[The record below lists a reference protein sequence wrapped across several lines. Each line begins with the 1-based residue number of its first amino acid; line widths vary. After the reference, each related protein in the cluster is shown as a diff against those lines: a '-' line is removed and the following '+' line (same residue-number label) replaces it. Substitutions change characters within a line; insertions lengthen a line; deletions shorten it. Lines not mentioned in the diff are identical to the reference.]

1 MDLIR
6 AIAKEMGYKKCTIRN
21 MGFDAL
27 IPAINAGNLDVSIAG
42 FSITE
47 ERKQQVIFSQPY
59 YKSGLAFVVR
69 KEVNDVKKFE
79 DLKGKII
86 AGAMYAEKLKS
97 KGAVVKTFNTSDLAC
112 MELKNKGADAVVSD
126 LPVLQYFLKNG
137 GSEYAKLAGEPL
149 TAEDYG
155 IVISKKK
162 PELAK
167 EVDKALDT
175 LKKNG
180 TYDKLYEKWFG
191 MVVMMA
197 AGCGGGEKKKAEAPK
212 VLRVGTEPT
221 FAPFEFQKDGSKEF
235 DGFDMDLIRA
245 IGKQLNMKVEILNM
259 GFDALIPALN
269 AGNIDVA
276 AAGMSITPD
285 RQKAVDM
292 SDPYYVAGLVV
303 VVNKD
308 NTAVKGINELNN
320 KGIAVQIG
328 TTGAERAAKVPGAKV
343 KNFNT
348 NAEVFLELKNKGVEA
363 VIIDKP
369 VAEYFLATGGGKD
382 YAKIV
387 GDTMEAE
394 SYGLS
399 LKKNS
404 PLTKDINKA
413 LLDLKKNGEYDKIYA
428 KWFGAV
434 KK

>member
-1 MDLIR
+1 M
-6 AIAKEMGYKKCTIRN
+6 K
-21 MGFDAL
+21 
-27 IPAINAGNLDVSIAG
+27 
-42 FSITE
+42 
-47 ERKQQVIFSQPY
+47 
-59 YKSGLAFVVR
+59 
-69 KEVNDVKKFE
+69 
-79 DLKGKII
+79 
-86 AGAMYAEKLKS
+86 
-97 KGAVVKTFNTSDLAC
+97 KTFMLLMA
-112 MELKNKGADAVVSD
+112 MV
-126 LPVLQYFLKNG
+126 
-137 GSEYAKLAGEPL
+137 
-149 TAEDYG
+149 
-155 IVISKKK
+155 
-162 PELAK
+162 
-167 EVDKALDT
+167 
-175 LKKNG
+175 
-180 TYDKLYEKWFG
+180 

-328 TTGAERAAKVPGAKV
+328 TTGAERA
-343 KNFNT
+343 
-348 NAEVFLELKNKGVEA
+348 
-363 VIIDKP
+363 
-369 VAEYFLATGGGKD
+369 FLATGGGKD